1 MFLDNFHVSNVSRDY
16 NSPSIDVNSIMN
28 LCRYIHTNKQK
39 SIFDHLQRTI
49 LIIIDW
55 STYFFTFS
63 DISLQCQIKL
73 LNFCINTQH
82 YICTDISILLIQALI
97 LPHHLCAH
105 LLTDSS
111 YHTYFEGSFDKT
123 DLRKLSVRYDAIPN
137 MYFFLDNAKN
147 NYWYVFVYV
156 FTCIWY

>member
-1 MFLDNFHVSNVSRDY
+1 MSNIY
-16 NSPSIDVNSIMN
+16 FW
-28 LCRYIHTNKQK
+28 LQHLL
-39 SIFDHLQRTI
+39 IFQLLTFECWIVWICLNNVLSQRII